1 MKATI
6 ITIGDEILIGQIV
19 DTNSVSIARHLNAAG
34 IVVHEKVSI
43 GDDSA
48 QIVGCVERA
57 LGQSDIAI
65 ITGGLGPT
73 KDDITKK
80 TLAVAES
87 CTGGT
92 IAARFTALPGASAY
106 FKCGVVAYSLDTKQ
120 EILQISC
127 DTIARYGAVS
137 EQVVRQM
144 AEGVRRA
151 SNSHYAVATTGIA
164 GPTGGTPEYPVGSV
178 WIAVSTPLRTTTR
191 LIRAGGSRNA
201 VIRKAG
207 TAAIELLEEELRAA
221 NQAN

>member
-1 MKATI
+1 MHRILAS
-6 ITIGDEILIGQIV
+6 TIGALLALTSCMRQQPEE
-19 DTNSVSIARHLNAAG
+19 R
-34 IVVHEKVSI
+34 VHKLLTDRI
-43 GDDSA
+43 
-48 QIVGCVERA
+48 Q
-57 LGQSDIAI
+57 
-65 ITGGLGPT
+65 
-73 KDDITKK
+73 

-106 FKCGVVAYSLDTKQ
+106 FKCGVEAVGHDAKQ
-120 EILQISC
+120 EILQINC

-207 TAAIELLEEELRAA
+207 TAAIELLEEELLAA
-221 NQAN
+221 QPGK

>member
-1 MKATI
+1 MNKILLSTATAF
-6 ITIGDEILIGQIV
+6 ILSL
-19 DTNSVSIARHLNAAG
+19 TACSSHAPEKR
-34 IVVHEKVSI
+34 VHRI
-43 GDDSA
+43 LTDRI
-48 QIVGCVERA
+48 Q
-57 LGQSDIAI
+57 
-65 ITGGLGPT
+65 
-73 KDDITKK
+73 

-127 DTIARYGAVS
+127 DTICPLRR
-137 EQVVRQM
+137 RQR
-144 AEGVRRA
+144 AGRPSDGRRRTPGFEFA
-151 SNSHYAVATTGIA
+151 LCRRHDRHRS
-164 GPTGGTPEYPVGSV
+164 PTGGTPEYPVGSV

>member
-1 MKATI
+1 MLSLTACSSHAPEKRVHR
-6 ITIGDEILIGQIV
+6 ILTDRIQ
-19 DTNSVSIARHLNAAG
+19 
-34 IVVHEKVSI
+34 
-43 GDDSA
+43 
-48 QIVGCVERA
+48 
-57 LGQSDIAI
+57 
-65 ITGGLGPT
+65 
-73 KDDITKK
+73 

-106 FKCGVVAYSLDTKQ
+106 FKCGVVAYSLDAKQ

-164 GPTGGTPEYPVGSV
+164 GPTADARIPRRLGVDRRQLPAAHHHPPDPRRRQPQRRHPE
-178 WIAVSTPLRTTTR
+178 
-191 LIRAGGSRNA
+191 SRNGRHRTA
-201 VIRKAG
+201 RKG
-207 TAAIELLEEELRAA
+207 TAGIK
-221 NQAN
+221 

>member
-1 MKATI
+1 MNKILLSTATAF
-6 ITIGDEILIGQIV
+6 ILSL
-19 DTNSVSIARHLNAAG
+19 TACSSHAPEKR
-34 IVVHEKVSI
+34 VHRI
-43 GDDSA
+43 LTDRI
-48 QIVGCVERA
+48 Q
-57 LGQSDIAI
+57 
-65 ITGGLGPT
+65 
-73 KDDITKK
+73 

-106 FKCGVVAYSLDTKQ
+106 FKCGGVAYSLDTKQ